1 MNDSIIL
8 FLGVLIL
15 ALLIALLTRQELES
29 QRLAARQELES
40 QRLAA
45 RQELESQ
52 RLAALV
58 ANLRDEVRFDIP
70 PARRVTIEGS
80 ILAVLRSDG
89 KKNAAAGVAF
99 FISSTAALTV
109 AHNLPN
115 TSGSRRR
122 LLQMVTC
129 VRPSDGARFTFDV
142 VALDA
147 DLDFAV
153 LRLRVGAPSANFL
166 TVSRSIGV
174 TAGEKGVFL
183 VTCNIRMAAE
193 VPDVASAGVAWHH
206 ARVVR
211 FHPHNFLFDSPAF
224 DGDSGGAIVVARTGE
239 VIGLHKELV
248 NAARELLEQKASVGV
263 RLNRVED
270 SVRSLI
276 RGSSSGCVGVR
287 LDSDI
292 ARSLIGEAA

>member
-1 MNDSIIL
+1 MNDSTIL

-29 QRLAARQELES
+29 R
-40 QRLAA
+40 RLAA

-58 ANLRDEVRFDIP
+58 ANLRDEVRYDIP

-89 KKNAAAGVAF
+89 KKKAAAAGVAF
-99 FISSTAALTV
+99 FISATAALTV

-122 LLQMVTC
+122 PLQMVTC

-166 TVSRSIGV
+166 TVSRSISV

-193 VPDVASAGVAWHH
+193 APDVSSVGVAWHH

-239 VIGLHKELV
+239 VIGLHRELV
-248 NAARELLEQKASVGV
+248 NAARELLEQKASADV
-263 RLNRVED
+263 RLNRVEA

-292 ARSLIGEAA
+292 ARSLLDEAA